1 MSEAI
6 LLLALVTVLVIV
18 AKSYSTAQND
28 SGPPCQTTRSLSAR
42 RWNEKKTPKG
52 PNYRKSDVVKNRH
65 VIYNQA

>member
-42 RWNEKKTPKG
+42 RWNEKKRPQRAQIIEKAMSSKIVT
-52 PNYRKSDVVKNRH
+52 
-65 VIYNQA
+65 

>member
-42 RWNEKKTPKG
+42 RWNEKRPQRAQIIEKAMSSKIVT
-52 PNYRKSDVVKNRH
+52 
-65 VIYNQA
+65 